1 MIKMNY
7 SPEEVACNF
16 CEYGTSN
23 GNCKISICPFIAER
37 IEAGVVGYREVVADT
52 FPGHSKLTPRLNSL
66 IRGFPGSL
74 WTENQ
79 HQVRMEHI
87 QLLRPFKRERD
98 TPSYYA
104 ALYLLSSDQDLFDRA
119 FECFQTGGI
128 DFGRMQ
134 LQGISPRGYTLYSA
148 ARSIYAGDAHLAIED
163 MADPEIVDPYTFRL
177 IINAFLIARYGL
189 PVLEVKDQKARFSS
203 TTP

>member
-1 MIKMNY
+1 MNY
-7 SPEEVACNF
+7 SPKEVTCCY
-16 CEYGTSN
+16 CEYGTTHGTCTIN
-23 GNCKISICPFIAER
+23 LCQFIAER
-37 IEAGVVGYREVVADT
+37 IEAGVVGYWEVVVDT
-52 FPGHSKLTPRLNSL
+52 FPRPSKLTRRLNSL
-66 IRGFPGSL
+66 VRDFPGSL
-74 WTENQ
+74 WADDR
-79 HQVRMEHI
+79 HQIRMEHI
-87 QLLRPFKRERD
+87 KLLRPFNRERD

-119 FECFQTGGI
+119 FECFQTAGI
-128 DFGRMQ
+128 DLSRMQ
-134 LQGISPRGYTLYSA
+134 LQGISPRRYTLYSA

-189 PVLEVKDQKARFSS
+189 PVLDVRDQKARISS

>member
-1 MIKMNY
+1 MIRMKY
-7 SPEEVACNF
+7 TPEEVACCY
-16 CEYGTSN
+16 CEYGTTH
-23 GNCKISICPFIAER
+23 GTCTVSICPFISER
-37 IEAGVVGYREVVADT
+37 IDAGVVGYREVVADT

-66 IRGFPGSL
+66 IRAFPGSL
-74 WTENQ
+74 WTEDQ
-79 HQVRMEHI
+79 HKVRMEHI
-87 QLLRPFKRERD
+87 KLLRSLNQECN
-98 TPSYYA
+98 TPAYFA
-104 ALYLLSSDQDLFDRA
+104 ALYLLASDQDLYDRA
-119 FECFQTGGI
+119 FECFQPNGI

-163 MADPEIVDPYTFRL
+163 MADPEIIGPYTFRL